1 MTKLLLFF
9 KPMTQ
14 YTTKEV
20 KGKRGREVI
29 STLLL
34 LIIEDAV
41 LVFSLLRNLWLASQN
56 INKKSK
62 LVAFQRCYCVC
73 ACIYLFESNTTFIVF
88 VSRLW
93 SCRIKID
100 VILFLLFLANDINKR
115 KLPSESWSVCRQTY
129 KLWCWQVNWKKASA
143 SHLESTRSDGTVVL
157 F

>member
-20 KGKRGREVI
+20 KEKRGREVI

-34 LIIEDAV
+34 LIIEDTV
-41 LVFSLLRNLWLASQN
+41 LVFTLLRNLWLASQN

-73 ACIYLFESNTTFIVF
+73 VRVFIYL
-88 VSRLW
+88 SRIQL
-93 SCRIKID
+93 S
-100 VILFLLFLANDINKR
+100 
-115 KLPSESWSVCRQTY
+115 
-129 KLWCWQVNWKKASA
+129 
-143 SHLESTRSDGTVVL
+143 
-157 F
+157 

>member
-20 KGKRGREVI
+20 KEKRGREVI

-41 LVFSLLRNLWLASQN
+41 LVFTLLRNLWLASQK

-62 LVAFQRCYCVC
+62 LVAFQRCYC
-73 ACIYLFESNTTFIVF
+73 IYL
-88 VSRLW
+88 SRIQL
-93 SCRIKID
+93 S
-100 VILFLLFLANDINKR
+100 
-115 KLPSESWSVCRQTY
+115 
-129 KLWCWQVNWKKASA
+129 
-143 SHLESTRSDGTVVL
+143 
-157 F
+157 